1 MVTALALPNQKII
14 NSSITALRFDQQIQT
29 MMGWA
34 MSRESKNVCVANVHM
49 LMEAYW
55 NSDFAGVL
63 DNADLVTPDGMPL
76 VWMMKLMGA
85 RQQDRVAGMDILLA
99 LCQQCQQRNVKVFF
113 LGSQPEILD
122 RMQARLDR
130 EFPNLPL
137 AGMEP
142 LPFRPLTPGEDDALV
157 ERINRSGAGLVLLSL
172 GCPKQE
178 KWMADHRG
186 KLQAVTIGLGGV
198 FPIYAGLIKHA
209 PAWVRNNGL
218 EWGYRLVQEPQ
229 RLWGR
234 YSKTIPPFLWLA
246 SQQLLRER
254 MLGELVPA
262 SDRKRF
268 LRDYVRRYE
277 TLPSSLTGQPIG
289 QVLQQAG
296 LLSAAQIE
304 QALQYQ
310 AEHDRLRFGEILAS
324 QGWVKPE
331 TVDFFVE
338 QLPDL
343 ATTSQ
348 HQPLGYY
355 LKSAA
360 LLDDD
365 QIHAIL
371 THQSKTGLR
380 FGEMAVRNGWVKQE
394 TIDLFLYYL
403 TDSAPALARTA

>member
-254 MLGELVPA
+254 MLGELA
-262 SDRKRF
+262 RSSDRKRF
-268 LRDYVRRYE
+268 LRDYARRYE
-277 TLPSSLTGQPIG
+277 TLPSLLTGQPIG

-380 FGEMAVRNGWVKQE
+380 FGETAVRNGWLKQE
-394 TIDLFLYYL
+394 TVDLFLYYL